1 MMYILRSCRRMP
13 VWSCKQ
19 LLKDSAQA
27 ESKRNQKRKAEP
39 ATPDRRSGFR
49 FFVFILSVAAAFG
62 FTGSRVPK
70 PESNV
75 LPKSADISISDFGFA
90 RPEAR
95 RGNCAG
101 GSPHMA
107 ARRAAFASLCRA
119 AEAVSKR
126 APAVRKTR
134 RSLRKLPPKAV
145 CGKCRLRF
153 GSFMRPY
160 ASTPAAPVNLNPANA
175 LPAAP
180 KAACGKRRASV
191 RKTA

>member
-75 LPKSADISISDFGFA
+75 LPKSANSSISDFGFA
-90 RPEAR
+90 RPETR

-107 ARRAAFASLCRA
+107 ARRAAFASLYC
-119 AEAVSKR
+119 
-126 APAVRKTR
+126 
-134 RSLRKLPPKAV
+134 
-145 CGKCRLRF
+145 
-153 GSFMRPY
+153 
-160 ASTPAAPVNLNPANA
+160 AAPQKLLPNGRRLCEKHADRCGNFRRKRFAGNA
-175 LPAAP
+175 D
-180 KAACGKRRASV
+180 CGSDRLCALMHRSPRR
-191 RKTA
+191 RLI

>member
-39 ATPDRRSGFR
+39 ATPDRRSGFL

-75 LPKSADISISDFGFA
+75 LPKSANSSISASHVPKRAGA
-90 RPEAR
+90 IVPAEAR
-95 RGNCAG
+95 TWRPAEQLSRPCAV
-101 GSPHMA
+101 P
-107 ARRAAFASLCRA
+107 RRRSCFQTGAGCAKNTPIV
-119 AEAVSKR
+119 AETSAESGLR
-126 APAVRKTR
+126 EMPIAVRI
-134 RSLRKLPPKAV
+134 V
-145 CGKCRLRF
+145 
-153 GSFMRPY
+153 Y
-160 ASTPAAPVNLNPANA
+160 APLCIDARGA
-175 LPAAP
+175 
-180 KAACGKRRASV
+180 G
-191 RKTA
+191 